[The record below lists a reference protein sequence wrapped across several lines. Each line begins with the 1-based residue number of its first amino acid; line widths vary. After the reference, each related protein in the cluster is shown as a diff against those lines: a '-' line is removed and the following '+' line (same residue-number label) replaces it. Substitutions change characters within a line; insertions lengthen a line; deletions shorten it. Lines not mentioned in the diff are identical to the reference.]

1 MQISD
6 YSSDTV
12 SAGNLASSVS
22 AIIGRYRQL
31 YRKLYLQDPREL
43 RDLGT
48 GWVVVNGARMRVS
61 ELEKLTDQMQSR
73 YRQTIAQKRNVV
85 KRLVAWLR
93 SH

>member
-1 MQISD
+1 M
-6 YSSDTV
+6 
-12 SAGNLASSVS
+12 S

>member
-1 MQISD
+1 MHIRD
-6 YSSDTV
+6 FTSDT
-12 SAGNLASSVS
+12 STGDPAPSVS

-31 YRKLYLQDPREL
+31 YRKLYLRDPREL

-48 GWVVVNGARMRVS
+48 GWVVVNGVRMRIS
-61 ELEKLTDQMQSR
+61 ELEKLTNQMQSR
-73 YRQTIAQKRNVV
+73 YRQTVAQKRNIV